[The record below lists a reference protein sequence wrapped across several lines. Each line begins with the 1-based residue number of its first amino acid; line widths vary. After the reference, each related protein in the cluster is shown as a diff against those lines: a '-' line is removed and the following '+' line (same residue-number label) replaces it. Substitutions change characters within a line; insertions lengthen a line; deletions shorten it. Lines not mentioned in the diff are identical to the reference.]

1 MTNQNH
7 RLVEMAIG
15 RERERSKTHH
25 IEQSCVV
32 TRTWR
37 VSAEFSCTSSWKKH
51 AQGASGWFHIFLK
64 TSICG
69 HKDATTLAASLGDG
83 VFEPPEHL
91 HLCGCLHGQCPA
103 DSKLYHF
110 DPFYIAQIQMIQ
122 SKRAEANNRVPLRPF
137 PVLHIFSPLP
147 QEILHNL
154 RANGLHPGSNA
165 MKRSLMKLV

>member
-1 MTNQNH
+1 MCGDKDMKGERRVQLYELLKEACAG
-7 RLVEMAIG
+7 RLRMIP
-15 RERERSKTHH
+15 
-25 IEQSCVV
+25 
-32 TRTWR
+32 
-37 VSAEFSCTSSWKKH
+37 
-51 AQGASGWFHIFLK
+51 IFLK

-103 DSKLYHF
+103 DSKLYHI
-110 DPFYIAQIQMIQ
+110 DPFCIAQIQMIQ

-137 PVLHIFSPLP
+137 PVLHIFSPPP